1 VLRSIAAV
9 LPGYLVFGLSAAVLF
24 PLTGRDPDA
33 AAPLTFIIW
42 TTVYGIIF
50 AAAGGYVAAA
60 IALHW
65 PPAHAVAVG
74 ALIALGAVA
83 ALIAAPADSRWSQ
96 LGALFRMAPAAA
108 LGGILRRRP
117 S

>member
-1 VLRSIAAV
+1 VLRSFAAV
-9 LPGYLVFGLSAAVLF
+9 LLGYLVFGLSAAVLF
-24 PLTGRDPDA
+24 PLTGRDRH
-33 AAPLTFIIW
+33 
-42 TTVYGIIF
+42 
-50 AAAGGYVAAA
+50 AAA
-60 IALHW
+60 IASHR

-96 LGALFRMAPAAA
+96 LGALFLMAPAAA
-108 LGGILRRRP
+108 LGRILRRRP